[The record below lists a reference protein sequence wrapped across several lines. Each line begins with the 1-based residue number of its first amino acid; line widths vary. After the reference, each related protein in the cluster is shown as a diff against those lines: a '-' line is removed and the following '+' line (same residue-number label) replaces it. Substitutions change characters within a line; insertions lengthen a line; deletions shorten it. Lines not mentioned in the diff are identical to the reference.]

1 MLKSIRISLFLAA
14 LGLFSLTAC
23 GGAEPTPTE
32 VMPEA
37 TIPPLS
43 NDYLGGGV
51 LYDQWTKAIG
61 VDAPEGDHPLW
72 KTQTTNTRTGNDT
85 WRCKECHGWDYRG
98 VEGVYGSG
106 SHMTGFIGIM
116 DAATLSEADLLAW
129 MDGTK
134 NPAHDFSSFLDNE
147 HLMMLVD
154 FVQKGVMDTTPY
166 INADKTVNGDA
177 AHGEELFTNLQG
189 MSWRDGKVST
199 LAVLRTEFVARSR
212 QTTVGILA

>member
-72 KTQTTNTRTGNDT
+72 KTQTTKPDRNVLALQRS
-85 WRCKECHGWDYRG
+85 HGWDYG
-98 VEGVYGSG
+98 VSKRLWFRF
-106 SHMTGFIGIM
+106 HMT
-116 DAATLSEADLLAW
+116 ASL
-129 MDGTK
+129 
-134 NPAHDFSSFLDNE
+134 
-147 HLMMLVD
+147 
-154 FVQKGVMDTTPY
+154 Y
-166 INADKTVNGDA
+166 
-177 AHGEELFTNLQG
+177 HG
-189 MSWRDGKVST
+189 
-199 LAVLRTEFVARSR
+199 
-212 QTTVGILA
+212 